1 MMDLT
6 AEYYLQTVDTV
17 FVRHALPNGDDDPS
31 RPAGRS
37 GQDPQR
43 ARCSPSRASTTTF
56 PASARPRPRIS
67 SASTFRPEHKMH
79 YLQLGVGHYGV
90 FNGSRF
96 RSEVAPRIADFILS
110 IQTPAKA
117 RVGSPRRAPLQACKS
132 RDSSARHSGMALDS
146 ARSLRERP
154 AMICERV
161 QSHAQNCRDC
171 CLPDCPN
178 VAARACSIAV
188 RANRRRSRSSSTRR
202 SIRCASAATARRAAI
217 RCASMPRPAR
227 SSSPCRRAAASAR
240 PRSSPRST
248 AAGSRRG
255 CAACRRRRRS
265 PTARCCRCAASSIA
279 SCTGRACA
287 ARSGP
292 RLGED
297 GEPLLCVA
305 GDAPHIDRRVG
316 DFLRREALRDLE
328 AASRRAAEQLGVAI
342 KRISVRDQSSR
353 WGSCSTTGV
362 LSYSWRLIL
371 APPFVLDYLAVH
383 EVAHLIEM
391 NHSPRFWRLVNAHLP
406 RRQPRQGLAR
416 RPRHRPAPLRHA
428 DGASRSRSR

>member
-1 MMDLT
+1 M
-6 AEYYLQTVDTV
+6 
-17 FVRHALPNGDDDPS
+17 
-31 RPAGRS
+31 
-37 GQDPQR
+37 
-43 ARCSPSRASTTTF
+43 
-56 PASARPRPRIS
+56 
-67 SASTFRPEHKMH
+67 
-79 YLQLGVGHYGV
+79 
-90 FNGSRF
+90 
-96 RSEVAPRIADFILS
+96 
-110 IQTPAKA
+110 
-117 RVGSPRRAPLQACKS
+117 
-132 RDSSARHSGMALDS
+132 
-146 ARSLRERP
+146 
-154 AMICERV
+154 
-161 QSHAQNCRDC
+161 
-171 CLPDCPN
+171 
-178 VAARACSIAV
+178 
-188 RANRRRSRSSSTRR
+188 
-202 SIRCASAATARRAAI
+202 
-217 RCASMPRPAR
+217 
-227 SSSPCRRAAASAR
+227 
-240 PRSSPRST
+240 

-292 RLGED
+292 RPATD

-305 GDAPHIDRRVG
+305 GEAPHIDRRVG

-391 NHSPRFWRLVNAHLP
+391 NHSPRFWRLVNGICPDADRAKAWLDVHGTDLHRYGMPARRRASPPCTFGSLP
-406 RRQPRQGLAR
+406 RWPC
-416 RPRHRPAPLRHA
+416 
-428 DGASRSRSR
+428 